1 MMQNRSGL
9 AALAL
14 CLTSSVLFGCASQP
28 VAHKDPR
35 DPWERMNRGTYAFN
49 DAILRNAGLPFARGY
64 NRVVPKFIRT
74 GVSNFMSN
82 ATYPQVFVNDFLQ
95 GKVKTGLSDTGR
107 FVFNSTVGIGGLL
120 DPASSAGLA
129 RNQNDFG
136 RTLGTWGVHPG
147 PYFVIPILGPS
158 DVRDGLGKIP
168 DTYLS
173 PFTYAHNQYVTYGNW
188 ILYGIDEL
196 ADTVLPA
203 YDLLDAQHPYD
214 PYAFMRNAWLQTREY
229 QIHGTSS
236 KSEED
241 LEKELEESAPNDS
254 SSGNPPAKSPSGAK

>member
-1 MMQNRSGL
+1 MMQNRSCI

-14 CLTSSVLFGCASQP
+14 CLTTSLLIGCASQP
-28 VAHKDPR
+28 IAHKDPR

-49 DAILRNAGLPFARGY
+49 DTILRKAGLPFARGY
-64 NRVVPKFIRT
+64 NRVVPKFIRA

-82 ATYPQVFVNDFLQ
+82 VNYPQVFVNDFLQ
-95 GKVKTGLSDTGR
+95 AKFKTGFSDTGR
-107 FVFNSTVGIGGLL
+107 FVMNSTVGIGGLL

-129 RNQNDFG
+129 KNDNDFG
-136 RTLGTWGVHPG
+136 RTLGTWGVHGG
-147 PYFVIPILGPS
+147 PYLVLPFLGPS
-158 DVRDGLGKIP
+158 GVRDALGKVP
-168 DTYLS
+168 DSYLS
-173 PFTYAHNQYVTYGNW
+173 PFHYARNNYVTYGSW
-188 ILYGIDEL
+188 VLYGIDEL

-214 PYAFMRNAWLQTREY
+214 PYAFMRNAYLQRREY

-241 LEKELEESAPNDS
+241 LEKELEESAPDDS
-254 SSGNPPAKSPSGAK
+254 SSGSAPAKSPQPGK